1 MTRTRWEV
9 AEEQAAAAR
18 RPTVEAIQVS
28 LVVPVLDEAPNL
40 LHLAEAI
47 RSAMQPLGRTWEAIL
62 VDDGSTDGSAE
73 VLRDI
78 ARADAR
84 FRVIRF
90 RRNYG
95 QTAAMTAGFE
105 HSAGDV
111 VIPLDADLQNDP
123 ADIPR
128 LLEKLEE
135 GYDVVSGW
143 RRDRQDEPLTRLFPS
158 RIANWLISRITG
170 VHLHDYG
177 CSLKAYRADI
187 LREFHLYGETHRL
200 IPAYAAIEGARVTEI
215 PVRHHPRT
223 AGATK
228 YGLSRTGKVLLDL
241 LVVRFLSRFRTRPM
255 HLFGGLGLTLGGAG
269 VLAGVIALIQRFAW
283 DVRVHR
289 NPMILLAV
297 FLFLLGV
304 QMVLMGL
311 LAELQIRTY
320 HETTRRPTYR
330 VREFLN
336 FDLEP

>member
-1 MTRTRWEV
+1 MTWVREQERTER
-9 AEEQAAAAR
+9 AAR
-18 RPTVEAIQVS
+18 RPAPEAVAVS
-28 LVVPVLDEAPNL
+28 LVVPVLDEQANL
-40 LHLAEAI
+40 PRLYTAI
-47 RSAMQPLGRTWEAIL
+47 TTEMERLGRPWEAIL

-73 VLRDI
+73 VLREI
-78 ARADAR
+78 AGHDPR

-105 HSAGDV
+105 HAAGAI

-128 LLEKLEE
+128 LIEKLEE
-135 GYDVVSGW
+135 GWDVVSGW
-143 RRDRQDEPLTRLFPS
+143 RQHRKDETLTRLLPS
-158 RIANWLISRITG
+158 RAANWLISRLTG
-170 VHLHDYG
+170 VRLHDYG

-215 PVRHHPRT
+215 PVRHHART
-223 AGATK
+223 AGTTK
-228 YGLSRTGKVLLDL
+228 YGLARTGKVLLDL
-241 LVVRFLSRFRTRPM
+241 FVVRFLSRFRTRPM
-255 HLFGGLGLTLGGAG
+255 HLFGGLGLALCTGG
-269 VLAGVIALIQRFAW
+269 VLSGAIALLQRLVW

-304 QMVLMGL
+304 QALLMGL

-336 FDLEP
+336 FDLEPQE